1 MESGEFW
8 KFFFAFSWIWIP
20 IAGILAGACTGM
32 FKEWLKFKEKQRQ
45 LGNSTQNLEKLVAE
59 LRQRDLAMAE
69 RIENLEAIVVS
80 QTWDVVQDKTLS
92 PVEKERRVASVAHR
106 EMPAPPV
113 PDSHKAEVLAR
124 RLKA

>member
-1 MESGEFW
+1 VEN
-8 KFFFAFSWIWIP
+8 FAFWMIFP
-20 IAGILAGACTGM
+20 IFGMLAGM
-32 FKEWLKFKEKQRQ
+32 FKQWLRFRERQNQ

-59 LRQRDLAMAE
+59 MRERDQAMAE

-92 PVEKERRVASVAHR
+92 PVEKEYRLASVAHR
-106 EMPAPPV
+106 ELAPPPV